1 MLYFISSVVVF
12 FMFWLVLSGHYTL
25 MLLAI
30 GAVASILVVGLAT
43 RMAVIDR
50 EGHPIYLLY
59 RAVWYWPW
67 LFWEIVKSGISVSKI
82 ILSPTLPISPTLINL
97 KATQKS
103 VVGVVVYA
111 NSITLTPGTV
121 SVEVEDNE
129 IPVHAIT
136 TLGAM
141 DLEEGKMDRMV
152 TKFEGG
158 IGT

>member
-1 MLYFISSVVVF
+1 MLYFISSVVVSF
-12 FMFWLVLSGHYTL
+12 VFWLVLSGHYTL

-82 ILSPTLPISPTLINL
+82 IL
-97 KATQKS
+97 
-103 VVGVVVYA
+103 
-111 NSITLTPGTV
+111 
-121 SVEVEDNE
+121 
-129 IPVHAIT
+129 
-136 TLGAM
+136 
-141 DLEEGKMDRMV
+141 
-152 TKFEGG
+152 
-158 IGT
+158 